1 MKENYKQHLIESIES
16 IYKAIDPNASSSVIY
31 ARMYGALSA
40 IVTTE
45 QLELLL
51 KCAIDAALANSAKA
65 VVESNTN
72 K

>member
-1 MKENYKQHLIESIES
+1 
-16 IYKAIDPNASSSVIY
+16 
-31 ARMYGALSA
+31 MYGALSA

-45 QLELLL
+45 QLEVLL